1 MMKSNAIVCT
11 GEQAI
16 LLSSYGPTAT
26 KAFKKMGQLIDQ
38 YIDSDD
44 AILQGVN
51 VYTENGLVNLTAT
64 ISLWK

>member
-1 MMKSNAIVCT
+1 MIKANAIECT
-11 GEQAI
+11 GERAI
-16 LLSSYGPTAT
+16 LLSAYGPTAT

-38 YIDSDD
+38 YVESDD

-51 VYTENGLVNLTAT
+51 VYVEEGLVNLTAT